1 MLKHSPLQNR
11 SKRADNGRFKYKVN
25 TTMGWGRQQNGL
37 LPLSVC
43 FSMNE
48 MACSWGKREKSEA
61 TCRVG
66 IIKSKSAMRSALWH
80 TSWAHFFSSH
90 FFLSFLN
97 TEGMATL
104 VHPFLKIHHA
114 LLIYG
119 LIKSNKLLA
128 TAQVGCVPS
137 IFSWVLI
144 VQNLFVA
151 FWTRTAFT
159 RLRLLF
165 PVLLAK
171 TLELVHHIK
180 LIYKTM
186 SW

>member
-1 MLKHSPLQNR
+1 M
-11 SKRADNGRFKYKVN
+11 DGGRE
-25 TTMGWGRQQNGL
+25 RNGL

-61 TCRVG
+61 TCRVD
-66 IIKSKSAMRSALWH
+66 IIKSKSAVRSVLWH
-80 TSWAHFFSSH
+80 TSWAYFCSSH

-104 VHPFLKIHHA
+104 VQPLLKIHRE

-128 TAQVGCVPS
+128 TAQVGCTKHIFLDFDCSKPLCRVLNAYCVHAFEVIVPS
-137 IFSWVLI
+137 IVDKNSGAGASH
-144 VQNLFVA
+144 Q
-151 FWTRTAFT
+151 TYR
-159 RLRLLF
+159 
-165 PVLLAK
+165 
-171 TLELVHHIK
+171 
-180 LIYKTM
+180 
-186 SW
+186 